1 MGIKQN
7 SGVRIQKS
15 EWDKAE
21 SRIYRFCFS
30 FILTPEFWILNSAFT
45 YG

>member
-1 MGIKQN
+1 MKTGYFTSRSLPRTNVERQN

-21 SRIYRFCFS
+21 TYLLFFFYS
-30 FILTPEFWILNSAFT
+30 EF
-45 YG
+45 